1 MIYSNLK
8 GRLGNILFEIAAG
21 ASLAKRRNVPFKALT
36 CSPDIFGEPD
46 NCSISE
52 YVEQFR
58 KSILRNIDFSN
69 EYPENQKVY
78 QEQTFPYRP
87 LPEESDIVLHGYFQ
101 SERYF
106 EEDVVRNLF
115 RIDTETLSYIRKKY
129 SHILERTPVSILVRR
144 GDYLKLQ
151 FKHPVCQMSY
161 YKKAMATFDSGSVFL
176 IISDD
181 ITWCKKH
188 FRGENFFFVDD
199 EPPIVDLYLQSLCT
213 HNIISNSSFGWW
225 GAWLNPNPEKKIVC
239 PTPWFAPSSMK
250 RDTRDLCP
258 AIWKKEPIAGT
269 IELYCRSYYSLAII
283 NAKILLHKIATGI
296 RKSFSL

>member
-1 MIYSNLK
+1 
-8 GRLGNILFEIAAG
+8 
-21 ASLAKRRNVPFKALT
+21 
-36 CSPDIFGEPD
+36 
-46 NCSISE
+46 
-52 YVEQFR
+52 
-58 KSILRNIDFSN
+58 
-69 EYPENQKVY
+69 
-78 QEQTFPYRP
+78 
-87 LPEESDIVLHGYFQ
+87 
-101 SERYF
+101 
-106 EEDVVRNLF
+106 
-115 RIDTETLSYIRKKY
+115 
-129 SHILERTPVSILVRR
+129 
-144 GDYLKLQ
+144 
-151 FKHPVCQMSY
+151 MSY

-239 PTPWFAPSSMK
+239 PTPWFAPSGMK

-269 IELYCRSYYSLAII
+269 VELYYRSYYSLAVI
-283 NAKILLHKIATGI
+283 NIKILLHKMATSI
-296 RKSFSL
+296 KKSFPL